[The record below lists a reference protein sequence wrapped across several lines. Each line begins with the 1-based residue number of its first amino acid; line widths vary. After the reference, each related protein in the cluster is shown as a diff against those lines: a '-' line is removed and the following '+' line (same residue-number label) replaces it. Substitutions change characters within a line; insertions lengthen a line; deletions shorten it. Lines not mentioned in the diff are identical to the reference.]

1 MERMSPTMQKASL
14 NKLTVASF
22 VLSLLFFTFIA
33 AIMGHIALRQIKKT
47 GQRGRALALAGVI
60 IGWLGTILIVSL
72 IAFVMSPFFSF
83 T

>member
-1 MERMSPTMQKASL
+1 MQKASL
-14 NKLTVASF
+14 NKLAVASF

>member
-1 MERMSPTMQKASL
+1 MSPTMQKASL
-14 NKLTVASF
+14 NKLAVASF

-47 GQRGRALALAGVI
+47 GQRGRALALFGVI

>member
-14 NKLTVASF
+14 NKLAVASF